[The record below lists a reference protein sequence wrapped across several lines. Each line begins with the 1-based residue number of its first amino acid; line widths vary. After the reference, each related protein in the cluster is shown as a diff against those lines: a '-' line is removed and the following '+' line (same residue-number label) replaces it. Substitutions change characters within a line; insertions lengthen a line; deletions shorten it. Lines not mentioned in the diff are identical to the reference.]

1 MSDLNFGGVL
11 PRPIAENGYLPLEN
25 REATFLLG
33 TDYYIGYPEFP
44 EQRVAI
50 TPLHCKV
57 LGDWLDK
64 LGVKLNLK
72 VVANAGKGARFNDE
86 EYVSAGAQIISEE
99 QIAKIDAPDVVHA
112 LKEPSKLE
120 EDIAGPYLR
129 IGALH
134 TGDFREDCGLAKVLK
149 KRNYSG
155 IFDGSAV
162 GGFAYNY
169 DFEYKPKFLI
179 PLRSSMSVYAG
190 KLAGEDTGEVL
201 EANEKVI
208 VAGGGIVGT
217 AAIDV
222 LLTKYGEKISTL
234 LITEYSRRRC
244 AELREMY
251 KAYGDRVQV
260 KQTSTVT
267 SEDIK
272 DAKGLI
278 LTIFIQGSG
287 ATPRVIDVADL
298 AVMRRGGMVVDVAI
312 DEGGGIRIPKH
323 STGAMVEAED
333 VRAEIDNLGLNL
345 GYVADNH
352 MPRRRPRSAS
362 EEHSLT
368 SIPYIATMLY
378 LCAREQGPVGA
389 LTHIMD
395 KSYIVRPRNVLD
407 AMVLDLKQG
416 LAFVNLDEITVLYR
430 HLNKKSNEIAGF
442 LRDNDIRNV
451 FA

>member
-1 MSDLNFGGVL
+1 MSDVNFAGVL
-11 PRPIAENGYLPLEN
+11 PRPIAENGYFPLEN
-25 REATFLLG
+25 REVTFLLG

-50 TPLHCKV
+50 TPQHCKV
-57 LGDWLDK
+57 LGDWLK
-64 LGVKLNLK
+64 ELGIKLNLK
-72 VVANAGKGARFNDE
+72 VVEGAGKGARFEDSE
-86 EYVSAGAQIISEE
+86 FIAAGAEMVAE
-99 QIAKIDAPDVVHA
+99 DDIAKLDAPDVVHA
-112 LKEPSKLE
+112 LKEPSMLE
-120 EDIAGPYLR
+120 EHIAGPYLR

-134 TGDFREDCGLAKVLK
+134 TGDFRDNCGLAKVLT
-149 KRNYSG
+149 KRTYSG

-162 GGFAYNY
+162 GGFAFNY

-201 EANEKVI
+201 VENEKVV
-208 VAGGGIVGT
+208 VAGAGIVGT
-217 AAIDV
+217 AAIEV
-222 LLTKYGEKISTL
+222 LLGQYGDKIGKL

-244 AELREMY
+244 EELRQQY
-251 KAYGDRVQV
+251 KAYGDRVEV
-260 KQTSTVT
+260 KQASTVT
-267 SEDIK
+267 PDDVK

-298 AVMRRGGMVVDVAI
+298 AVMKQGGMIVDVAI

-333 VRAEIDNLGLNL
+333 VYAEIKNLNLGL

-352 MPRRRPRSAS
+352 MPRRRPRRAS

-368 SIPYIATMLY
+368 SIPYIASMLY
-378 LCAREQGPVGA
+378 LCAREHGPVGA

-395 KSYIVRPRNVLD
+395 KSYIVTPRNVLD
-407 AMVLDLKQG
+407 AMELDLKQG

-430 HLNKKSNEIAGF
+430 HLNKKSNEIAQF
-442 LRDNDIRNV
+442 LRDQNISNV

>member
-1 MSDLNFGGVL
+1 VTDVNFAGIL
-11 PRPIAENGYLPLEN
+11 PRPIAENGYVPLEK

-50 TPLHCKV
+50 TPQHCKV

-64 LGVKLNLK
+64 LGVRLNLK
-72 VVANAGKGARFNDE
+72 VVAGAGKGARFEDS
-86 EYVSAGAQIISEE
+86 EYVAAGAQIIAEDE
-99 QIAKIDAPDVVHA
+99 LGKLDAPDVVHA

-120 EDIAGPYLR
+120 EDIQGPYLR

-134 TGDFREDCGLAKVLK
+134 TGDFRDDCGLAKVLK
-149 KRNYSG
+149 RRQYSG

-201 EANEKVI
+201 VADEKVV

-222 LLTKYGEKISTL
+222 LLTKYREKISKL
-234 LITEYSRRRC
+234 LITEYSNRRC
-244 AELREMY
+244 QELREMY
-251 KAYGDRVQV
+251 AAYGDLVEV
-260 KQTSTVT
+260 KKAGTVT
-267 SEDIK
+267 AEDVQ

-298 AVMRRGGMVVDVAI
+298 GVMRKGGIVVDVAI

-323 STGAMVEAED
+323 NTGEMVEAED
-333 VRAEIDNLGLNL
+333 VKAEIDALKLDL

-362 EEHSLT
+362 EEHSVT

-378 LCAREQGPVGA
+378 LCARENGPEGA

-395 KSYIVRPRNVLD
+395 KSYIVRPRTVLD
-407 AMVLDLKQG
+407 AMELDLKQG
-416 LAFVNLDEITVLYR
+416 MAFVNMSDITVLYR
-430 HLNKKSNEIAGF
+430 HLNKKSNEISEF
-442 LRDNDIRNV
+442 LKKYQISNV